1 MERWLE
7 AQLLF
12 ENGYED
18 IGADRDPYLGLHRIG
33 RGAEERL
40 DPQVLFDPL
49 EEQLHLPAHL
59 VELCDYVCGQ
69 RHVVGQKDEE
79 AQLVFVV
86 ETDPAQVFR
95 IHLKLAAES
104 PYVVRPDAGRGIDW
118 LRAVPDEIE
127 VLLRPDDEES
137 RVEMHEV
144 EAREV

>member
-69 RHVVGQKDEE
+69 RHVVGQKDEHWVE
-79 AQLVFVV
+79 KIVVYLVLSSSKLPLVQRHV
-86 ETDPAQVFR
+86 KAILQDHETPKEWHCVQDLPLTDMGKVM
-95 IHLKLAAES
+95 KLN
-104 PYVVRPDAGRGIDW
+104 
-118 LRAVPDEIE
+118 
-127 VLLRPDDEES
+127 
-137 RVEMHEV
+137 
-144 EAREV
+144 